1 MSENNNGGG
10 NSLLYMLAGFGL
22 GAIVGSVAGLLFA
35 PKEGK
40 ELREDVA
47 NKAKEVGGK
56 AKELGGKAR
65 ELKDK
70 TGEWVNEQ
78 RNKRSSLSAAV
89 DSSEEVG
96 A

>member
-1 MSENNNGGG
+1 MSDNNNGGG

-56 AKELGGKAR
+56 AKELK
-65 ELKDK
+65 EK
-70 TGEWVNEQ
+70 TEGWVNEQ
-78 RNKRSSLSAAV
+78 RNKRASLAAAV

>member
-1 MSENNNGGG
+1 MSDNNNGGG

-56 AKELGGKAR
+56 AKELK
-65 ELKDK
+65 EK
-70 TGEWVNEQ
+70 TEGWVNEQ
-78 RNKRSSLSAAV
+78 RNKRSSLAAAV
-89 DSSEEVG
+89 DSTEEVG